1 MRSSEQ
7 RWGTSSRAMAFD
19 DIIGHERQKRFLNF
33 LMERGNIPHAFLFC
47 GQEGI
52 GKRQMAMEFTKRL
65 FCQAGTACGACRSC
79 VRLDRGSHPDLVIIR
94 NEGSIGIDDSRMIA
108 KEVSEHPFEQDRRV
122 IIIDNAETMTNEAAN
137 ALLKT
142 LEEPPPYN
150 HFFVITSSER
160 EIPLTI
166 RSRCARVAFSP
177 LSREQLELYFRDR
190 AGIDP
195 GRAGLLASISFGS
208 IGSGLFWLDEDNFSL
223 RVRIAEALSGR
234 TKGFV
239 LASSLA
245 EKASMTDRSASMYL
259 AFLLSFFRDL
269 FVRKVAGG
277 TSLITNTDLEDV
289 FDGAS
294 ADLTWIENSLKR
306 VQETVRVMRY
316 NVNRWLVFENLL
328 IHVARE

>member
-1 MRSSEQ
+1 
-7 RWGTSSRAMAFD
+7 MAFD
-19 DIIGHERQKRFLNF
+19 DIIGHERQKRFLDF

-52 GKRQMAMEFTKRL
+52 GKSKTAMEFTKRL
-65 FCQAGTACGACRSC
+65 FCQTGTGCGICRPC
-79 VRLDRGSHPDLVIIR
+79 VKLDRGSHPDLIVIR

-108 KEVSEHPFEQDRRV
+108 KEISEHPFEQDRRV

-166 RSRCARVAFSP
+166 RSRCTRVAFSP
-177 LSREQLELYFRDR
+177 LSRDQLELYFRDR

-195 GRAGLLASISFGS
+195 DRAHLLASISFGS
-208 IGSGLFWLDEDNFSL
+208 IGSGLFWLDEENFAL
-223 RVRIAEALSGR
+223 RVRMAETLSGR
-234 TKGFV
+234 MKGFV

-245 EKASMTDRSASMYL
+245 EKASATDRSASMYL
-259 AFLLSFFRDL
+259 TFLLSFFRDL
-269 FVRKVAGG
+269 FVRKVTGG
-277 TSLITNTDLEDV
+277 TSFITNTDLEDIL
-289 FDGAS
+289 DETRG
-294 ADLTWIENSLKR
+294 DLPWIENSLKR
-306 VQETVRVMRY
+306 IQETVRVMRY
-316 NVNRWLVFENLL
+316 NVNRWLAFENLL